1 MAEEKEFID
10 GATLTDENV
19 PWYGDMPDV
28 SMALPWTVDI
38 FPDEQHPNGNP
49 EQPNGALWPWR
60 IFIGAD
66 DDPNRSRVPRWVM
79 VDDLGGLAQLWAGMY
94 NGTLF
99 LYAGAGAPTAGLDD
113 FSDMTGAPIGG
124 ADDVWRTG
132 QPVLPLTPLGIDE
145 RDDMLKNSRGQWRRM
160 VWEPVGIFD
169 IAPHKNTHDADGS
182 LNIVRYTLWLV
193 VEYPFLAF
201 YTTKACLDGATQ
213 QDGAPARWPFSHYL
227 SAGEE
232 QTEQEVFY
240 VDENS
245 IDIGYGHG
253 FTMAIA
259 ADSLYSEFFRLS
271 PLPWQT
277 GEDGELESAEDAVQY
292 DGVQEGQCYTMPPQW
307 PCGRYFGTL
316 TDALIDIK
324 LLEQYQDG
332 GEHYEYRKL
341 SKNEART
348 AIVDS
353 VQAAA
358 TNGWS
363 IDPAL
368 LEEMGRSL
376 PDGATTGSAWQTDPP
391 EYEVAFS
398 LHLDE
403 QADRWPHWLAFMVCH
418 APTALLTASAC
429 SWYNDFRPAGGWEN
443 EGGDPTNPLPDPDPN
458 DPDDVPPSDDNP
470 GTIWPDNPGVAEDDP
485 PTPDD
490 DGGVIQR
497 PLGAYYESGDG
508 VQVSAAWNAQKAG
521 WDFVVR
527 PKNFSTQTSYD
538 YEAQLF
544 VTIEDD
550 PTTYTYGG
558 VSVSMYYGVKADG
571 SAISVDWASSVS
583 SGLGVGYTHEATAVA
598 SGSGS
603 VNVSVNFFETPVTSD
618 EFPSA
623 FCGNVLKAE
632 KVSSFV
638 KRGRFKHYNQITQ
651 KYEMLRYE
659 RSFNRYNLSLRRN
672 NVSKFAHGYVTTK
685 APTRTGDMQP
695 QDENGECYIW
705 GSSPGLTGPI
715 VEAVSSS
722 MAIKAQKNST
732 LYGRVGMSLVASF
745 NAVTT
750 TYNVSGSDH
759 WRDDKL
765 GSVNGSIS
773 GTFEVTFQPLVYYY
787 EIPNLN
793 KK

>member
-10 GATLTDENV
+10 GSTLNAEDV
-19 PWYGDMPDV
+19 PTVGDMPDV

-38 FPDEQHPNGNP
+38 FSDEQHPNGNP

-60 IFIGAD
+60 IFIGAE
-66 DDPNRSRVPRWVM
+66 DDPNRSKVPRWVL

-113 FSDMTGAPIGG
+113 FSDITGAPIGG
-124 ADDVWRTG
+124 AEDVWRNG
-132 QPVLPLTPLGIDE
+132 QPVLQPTPLGITDRE
-145 RDDMLKNSRGQWRRM
+145 DMLKNENGQWRRM
-160 VWEPVGIFD
+160 YWEPVGLFD
-169 IAPHKNTHDADGS
+169 VAPHKNTHDADGS
-182 LNIVRYTLWLV
+182 LNIERYTLWMV
-193 VEYPFLAF
+193 VEYPYIAF
-201 YTTKACLDGATQ
+201 YTTKARMDAATQ
-213 QDGAPARWPFSHYL
+213 QDGAPARWPFSYYGQL
-227 SAGEE
+227 NKAGQPTEYAPGSNDGGYAVGWNNG
-232 QTEQEVFY
+232 QT
-240 VDENS
+240 
-245 IDIGYGHG
+245 GY
-253 FTMAIA
+253 
-259 ADSLYSEFFRLS
+259 RLA

-277 GEDGELESAEDAVQY
+277 GTDGELEAAEDAVQY
-292 DGVQEGQCYTMPPQW
+292 DGVQEGQCYTMPPQH
-307 PCGRYFGTL
+307 PCGRYLADMG
-316 TDALIDIK
+316 DGRISAALVN
-324 LLEQYQDG
+324 LYQDG
-332 GEHYEYRKL
+332 GEHQAYRKL
-341 SKNEART
+341 SKNEAHT
-348 AIVDS
+348 AIVETIRT
-353 VQAAA
+353 AA
-358 TNGWS
+358 TDSYS

-368 LEEMGRSL
+368 MEELGRTF
-376 PDGATTGSAWQTDPP
+376 PEGAQEGSIWVSDPP
-391 EYEVAFS
+391 TYEVAFS

-403 QADRWPHWLAFMVCH
+403 QTDRWPHCLALMVSH

-429 SWYNDFRPAGGWEN
+429 GWYNDFRPAGGWEN

-550 PTTYTYGG
+550 PTMYTYGG